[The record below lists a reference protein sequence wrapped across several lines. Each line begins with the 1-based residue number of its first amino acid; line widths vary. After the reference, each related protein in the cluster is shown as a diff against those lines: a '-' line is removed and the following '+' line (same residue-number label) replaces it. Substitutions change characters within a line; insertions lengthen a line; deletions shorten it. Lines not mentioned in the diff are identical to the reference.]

1 MVLGSSPVAFT
12 KIVTDVNTFLLGE
25 FISFYFLYVN
35 PEKLTLCPTTEI
47 EGRDPTNVYG
57 PTMTWYLKKWSSWS
71 LWKVNKESL
80 IVVKSF

>member
-1 MVLGSSPVAFT
+1 MVLGTSPVAVT

-35 PEKLTLCPTTEI
+35 PEKLTLCPTIAI
-47 EGRDPTNVYG
+47 EGRDPTIVYG
-57 PTMTWYLKKWSSWS
+57 PTMTRYLKKWSSWS
-71 LWKVNKESL
+71 LRKVNKKSL